1 MKVVVAGE
9 YSPTCTEKIRA
20 CFPENWDVVTV
31 SPDDAVDVLPD
42 ADALI
47 PEHLRV
53 DAALLDHAAR
63 LRIVQTGAG
72 YDNVDV
78 IECTRRGIV
87 VCNAAGIN
95 ANAVAEQ
102 VMAFM
107 LCYYRNI
114 ALLDNYMK
122 SGGIGVPAYRG
133 GELRGKTVGIV
144 GLGAVGSTVVR
155 LCLAFGM
162 RVIAYSRSDRELD
175 GVELVSLDTLLR
187 QSNVVTLHVSLN
199 DATRGMINSAVFSIM
214 KSDALLINTSRGGI
228 VDETALIDALTTGQI
243 GGACLDV
250 FAAEPLPIDSPLRSL
265 PNVLLTPHT
274 AGFPDGAKFHERRY
288 RFFAENIERV
298 MRGEEPENRVDIM

>member
-9 YSPTCTEKIRA
+9 YPLSCLKKIKA
-20 CFPENWDVVTV
+20 CFPEDWDVAIV
-31 SPDDAVDVLPD
+31 SPDAAFPALSDT
-42 ADALI
+42 DALI

-53 DAALLDHAAR
+53 DASLLDQAPR
-63 LRIVQTGAG
+63 LRIIQTGAG
-72 YDNVDV
+72 YDNVD
-78 IECTRRGIV
+78 IAECSRRGIV

-114 ALLDNYMK
+114 ALLDRYMK
-122 SGGIGVPAYRG
+122 AGGVGVPAYRG
-133 GELRGKTVGIV
+133 GELRGKTVGVV
-144 GLGAVGSTVVR
+144 GLGAVGSTVAR

-162 RVIAYSRSDRELD
+162 RVIAVSRSGKALD
-175 GVELVSLDTLLR
+175 GVELVPMDTLLR
-187 QSNVVTLHVSLN
+187 QSDIVTLHVSRN
-199 DATRGMINSAVFSIM
+199 DATRGMIDGAALSAM

-228 VDETALIDALTTGQI
+228 VDEAALIDALMTGQI

-274 AGFPDGAKFHERRY
+274 AGYPDGAKFHESRY
-288 RFFAENIERV
+288 CFFADNIGRA
-298 MRGEEPENRVDIM
+298 MRGEEPESRIYVM